1 MNVVYMCV
9 SECVTVLVVVNYK
22 HIFKAFCRLLFKLPS
37 PKAKLVITVVVVI
50 AVLVVVVVLVIV
62 VDVVVIVGVCV
73 VILLLFGSFSSLPA
87 VAAAPCHRRQ
97 VHWACGSD
105 GADGTDAVVL
115 VHPEL

>member
-1 MNVVYMCV
+1 MP
-9 SECVTVLVVVNYK
+9 T
-22 HIFKAFCRLLFKLPS
+22 

-50 AVLVVVVVLVIV
+50 AVLVVVV

-97 VHWACGSD
+97 VHWAYGSD

>member
-1 MNVVYMCV
+1 MNECCVYVCV
-9 SECVTVLVVVNYK
+9 SECVNVLVVVNYK
-22 HIFKAFCRLLFKLPS
+22 HNFKAFCRLLFKLPT

-50 AVLVVVVVLVIV
+50 AVLVVVVV
-62 VDVVVIVGVCV
+62 DVVVIVGVCV
-73 VILLLFGSFSSLPA
+73 CIVILLLFGSFSSLPA

-97 VHWACGSD
+97 VHWAYGSD